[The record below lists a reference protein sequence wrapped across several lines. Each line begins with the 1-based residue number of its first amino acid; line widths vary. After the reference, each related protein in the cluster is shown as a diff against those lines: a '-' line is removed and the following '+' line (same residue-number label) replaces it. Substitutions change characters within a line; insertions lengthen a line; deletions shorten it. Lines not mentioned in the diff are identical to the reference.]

1 MFTMVASYVIFELK
15 IWELIRPVIRQEES
29 HYNLR
34 YTSIFVIPPIHN
46 VYHGSE
52 LRHI

>member
-1 MFTMVASYVIFELK
+1 MFLVANAMSPLIINELFQ
-15 IWELIRPVIRQEES
+15 LREES